1 MNKADKFKKKKEAR
15 SPDKN
20 IKTSDKTKIII
31 KEYLKKLFISF
42 FKKINKAKNSGN
54 NLEI

>member
-1 MNKADKFKKKKEAR
+1 MNKADKFKKKKEER

-31 KEYLKKLFISF
+31 KEYLKKLLISF